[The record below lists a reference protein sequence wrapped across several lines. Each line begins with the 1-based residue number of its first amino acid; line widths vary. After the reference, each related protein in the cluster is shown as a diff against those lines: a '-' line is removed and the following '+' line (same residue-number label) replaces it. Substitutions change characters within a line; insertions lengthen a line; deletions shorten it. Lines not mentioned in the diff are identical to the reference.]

1 MRPARPRL
9 LHALAGRAQRG
20 FTLVEVLVAL
30 AIMAVLAAM
39 SWQGIDAMIRA
50 KAINQENMERT
61 LRLAT
66 VLSQWEQDL
75 LQVHDQPGTPPLLYD
90 GASLRL
96 VRRTPEGVQVV
107 VWALRDGLL
116 QRWASASV
124 TDAGLLREQWLRSLQ
139 LLGNEAQQL
148 RVLDNLASM
157 QVYFWRDG
165 DASWSNAQSSGSTG
179 SNAPNVTVQTVP
191 APTGAGA
198 GAGGA
203 APSVTAPKSSLPE
216 GVRVIWTFAGAS
228 DAQKLTRDIQMSPQ
242 WRQ

>member
-1 MRPARPRL
+1 MRTHHRL
-9 LHALAGRAQRG
+9 SPPSHLGVRG

-66 VLSQWEQDL
+66 VLGQWEQDL
-75 LQVHDQPGTPPLLYD
+75 LQVHDQPGTPPLLFD
-90 GASLRL
+90 GAALRL
-96 VRRTPEGVQVV
+96 VRRTPDGVQVV

-116 QRWASASV
+116 QRWSSPSV
-124 TDAGLLREQWLRSLQ
+124 TDAAQLREHWLRSLQ
-139 LLGNEAQQL
+139 LLGNETQQL
-148 RVLDNLASM
+148 RVLDNLTSM

-165 DASWSNAQSSGSTG
+165 DGNWSNAQSSGSTG
-179 SNAPNVTVQTVP
+179 NNATNVTA
-191 APTGAGA
+191 APTGD
-198 GAGGA
+198 GGSPPPPIPA
-203 APSVTAPKSSLPE
+203 LKSTLPE
-216 GVRVIWTFAGAS
+216 GVRVIWTFAGAT
-228 DAQKLTRDIQMSPQ
+228 DAPKLTRDIQMSPQ

>member
-1 MRPARPRL
+1 V
-9 LHALAGRAQRG
+9 RG

-66 VLSQWEQDL
+66 VLGQWEQDL

-116 QRWASASV
+116 QRWVSPSV
-124 TDAGLLREQWLRSLQ
+124 TDGTAARALVAQPAIAGQRDAATARAGQLSVHASLF
-139 LLGNEAQQL
+139 
-148 RVLDNLASM
+148 LA
-157 QVYFWRDG
+157 R
-165 DASWSNAQSSGSTG
+165 
-179 SNAPNVTVQTVP
+179 
-191 APTGAGA
+191 
-198 GAGGA
+198 
-203 APSVTAPKSSLPE
+203 
-216 GVRVIWTFAGAS
+216 R
-228 DAQKLTRDIQMSPQ
+228 
-242 WRQ
+242 

>member
-1 MRPARPRL
+1 MDRL
-9 LHALAGRAQRG
+9 SRLFSRG

-66 VLSQWEQDL
+66 VLGQWEQDL
-75 LQVHDQPGTPPLLYD
+75 LQVHEQPGTPPLRFD
-90 GASLRL
+90 GSSLRL

-116 QRWASASV
+116 QRWMSPSV
-124 TDAGLLREQWLRSLQ
+124 TDATQLQDHWLRSQQ

-148 RVLDNLASM
+148 RVLDKVASM
-157 QVYFWRDG
+157 QLYFWRNTG
-165 DASWSNAQSSGSTG
+165 PWSNAQSSGDVPNAASQST
-179 SNAPNVTVQTVP
+179 PP
-191 APTGAGA
+191 
-198 GAGGA
+198 GGEQR
-203 APSVTAPKSSLPE
+203 KSDLPE
-216 GVRVIWTFAGAS
+216 AVRVVWTFVGPADS
-228 DAQKLTRDIQMSPQ
+228 QKLTRDIKMSPQ
-242 WRQ
+242 WR

>member
-1 MRPARPRL
+1 MQAHAR
-9 LHALAGRAQRG
+9 RAPRG

-66 VLSQWEQDL
+66 VLGQWEQDL
-75 LQVHDQPGTPPLLYD
+75 LQVHDQPGTPPLLFD

-116 QRWASASV
+116 QRWVSPSV
-124 TDAGLLREQWLRSLQ
+124 TDAGQLREHWLRSLQ
-139 LLGNEAQQL
+139 LLGNETQQL
-148 RVLDNLASM
+148 RVLDNVASM

-165 DASWSNAQSSGSTG
+165 DNNWSNAQSSGSTG
-179 SNAPNVTVQTVP
+179 SNAPNVAAP
-191 APTGAGA
+191 PPTGTGTGSPATTT
-198 GAGGA
+198 
-203 APSVTAPKSSLPE
+203 TAPKSALPE

>member
-1 MRPARPRL
+1 MRTLRPRL
-9 LHALAGRAQRG
+9 SRAFADRAPRG

-66 VLSQWEQDL
+66 VLGQWEQDL
-75 LQVHDQPGTPPLLYD
+75 LQVHDQAVTPALLYD

-116 QRWASASV
+116 QRWASTSV
-124 TDAGLLREQWLRSLQ
+124 TDAGQLREQWLRSLQ

-157 QVYFWRDG
+157 QVYFWRDR
-165 DASWSNAQSSGSTG
+165 DNNWSNPQSSGSTG
-179 SNAPNVTVQTVP
+179 GPANPVTTSE
-191 APTGAGA
+191 G
-198 GAGGA
+198 
-203 APSVTAPKSSLPE
+203 SLPL

-228 DAQKLTRDIQMSPQ
+228 DTQKLTRDIQMSPQ
-242 WRQ
+242 WRK

>member
-1 MRPARPRL
+1 M
-9 LHALAGRAQRG
+9 HAHQSPSIPSHRWVRG

-50 KAINQENMERT
+50 KTINQESMERT

-66 VLSQWEQDL
+66 VLGQWEQDL
-75 LQVHDQPGTPPLLYD
+75 LQVHDQPGTPPLLFD

-116 QRWASASV
+116 QRWVSPSV
-124 TDAGLLREQWLRSLQ
+124 TDAAQLREHWLRSLQ
-139 LLGNEAQQL
+139 LLGNETQQL

-165 DASWSNAQSSGSTG
+165 DGNWSNAQSSGSTG
-179 SNAPNVTVQTVP
+179 NTTADV
-191 APTGAGA
+191 
-198 GAGGA
+198 A
-203 APSVTAPKSSLPE
+203 APPSPAASAPPSTIRAAKSTLPE